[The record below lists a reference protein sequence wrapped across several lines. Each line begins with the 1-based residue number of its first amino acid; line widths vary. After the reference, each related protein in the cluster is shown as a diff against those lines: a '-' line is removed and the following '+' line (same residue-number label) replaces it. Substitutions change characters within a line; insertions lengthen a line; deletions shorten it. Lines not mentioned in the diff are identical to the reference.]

1 MSIIKNQIQ
10 DSQKG
15 SLISSAKRSIK
26 TNDQTKSALP
36 RSDDDDADDGDET
49 MMMTKTAA
57 MTGTEMKTTMM
68 TETVMK
74 TMTMV
79 LLMKVMRRSIDG
91 CDDGHEDN
99 VNDVVMT

>member
-36 RSDDDDADDGDET
+36 RSGDDDADDGDET

-57 MTGTEMKTTMM
+57 MTGTKMKTTMM
-68 TETVMK
+68 K
-74 TMTMV
+74 TMTKV
-79 LLMKVMRRSIDG
+79 LLMKVIRRSIDG
-91 CDDGHEDN
+91 CDDSHEGN